1 MPAVYG
7 NITMNKETTH
17 CRIFRDTENN
27 TVALQE
33 IFNLG
38 IYHPWHDGHNPNFD
52 DFSCVILDVKDQHIK
67 GINYFVNRLRSILSS
82 TEEYVICIIPTHT
95 VGTAPS
101 GIRTIAKQ
109 LCSHPVIDGTEVIS
123 RALEIPEKTMGGSRD
138 MQLEIESLTVL
149 NENVVRGRQ
158 VLLLDDVTTTGTS
171 LKAGKYLIEQAGAEI
186 VVLLALARTQ
196 MEQ

>member
-1 MPAVYG
+1 MA
-7 NITMNKETTH
+7 
-17 CRIFRDTENN
+17 
-27 TVALQE
+27 ALQE
-33 IFNLG
+33 TFNLG
-38 IYHPWHDGHNPNFD
+38 SYHPWRDGHNPNFD
-52 DFSCVILDVKDQHIK
+52 KFSRLILDVKNHRIK
-67 GINYFVNRLRSILSS
+67 GIDYFTNRLRSILSGA
-82 TEEYVICIIPTHT
+82 EEYVICVIPTHA

-123 RALEIPEKTMGGSRD
+123 RVFETPKKTVGGSRD
-138 MQLEIESLTVL
+138 RQLEIKSLAVMNES
-149 NENVVRGRQ
+149 VVRGRQ

-196 MEQ
+196 W

>member
-1 MPAVYG
+1 ME
-7 NITMNKETTH
+7 KETTR
-17 CRIFRDTENN
+17 CRIFRDSENN

-38 IYHPWHDGHNPNFD
+38 IYHPWYDGHNPNFD
-52 DFSCVILDVKDQHIK
+52 AFSRVILDVKDQHIK
-67 GINYFVNRLRSILSS
+67 GINYCTNRLRSILSG

-101 GIRTIAKQ
+101 GIRAIAKQ
-109 LCSHPVIDGTEVIS
+109 LCSHSVIDGTHVIS
-123 RALEIPEKTMGGSRD
+123 RVFEVPTKTVGGSRD
-138 MQLEIESLTVL
+138 IQSEIKSLAVTD
-149 NENVVRGRQ
+149 ENVVRGQQ

-171 LKAGKYLIEQAGAEI
+171 LKAGKYLIEQAGAEL

-196 MEQ
+196 